1 MSFMIAAEITGVVL
15 AASRG
20 FGPEVFPHRAANE
33 KMFHNHAITL
43 LQLEH
48 YLHQQI
54 LLQIQQRQ
62 FNDRSRQFL
71 DFIQVKVHDCTS
83 INPDD

>member
-1 MSFMIAAEITGVVL
+1 VRYLIETKLI
-15 AASRG
+15 
-20 FGPEVFPHRAANE
+20 
-33 KMFHNHAITL
+33 HNLHHV

-71 DFIQVKVHDCTS
+71 DFIQVKVHEIRC
-83 INPDD
+83 P